1 MNFSAIYELRD
12 RLEAAAIAGVNLVGE
27 DFRLKRAVEQMK
39 ALSQASPVFAKICQM
54 GCRLTQE
61 HCQDRAGV
69 LLDMLALVDA
79 VLCTQGTFLMEGQWE
94 TARGPAYGE
103 CVCTNFPYSA
113 MAPLLEA
120 FQGTGSGRYGVIRD
134 AHDRQPELFQDYRIK
149 SLMVKALG
157 DSYGELADMVA
168 QWLKKE
174 GPQIIPLLK
183 QGFDPKG
190 KRDMARRL
198 QVIEAVAGE
207 EENQF
212 YLEVLKTAGKE
223 VKEAAIHALRWHAD
237 NEQLLLDLVK
247 SEKGKAK
254 DEAYFSL
261 TCMEGE
267 GAAGYW
273 KKQMD
278 KNPGKWV
285 LYLMNSPAIWA
296 SDLIA
301 DHVNKWLDTYE
312 ASGILWKDLKREDQL
327 ALRALWNGAE
337 GKHSVKICGCYERV
351 YQVIPKEAAA
361 RLENSLKWNMHPA
374 LCQVAEEMYL
384 AHGDEFLASVFWAD
398 LLTKEPDQ
406 VFERFSGYVKPEGAS
421 GFIKHIGGKKPD
433 PSGIF
438 QILSHVKYKE
448 ETGNYVIYR
457 MPGSDDSQTDMVAG
471 VLKKGMDLRWYE
483 LLLNVKNTF
492 PIQWK
497 TAYYRYGGHSSQYDA
512 MLEGLLRCDV
522 QWIRDAYGKYFYWN
536 AMHRGTEAADIRI
549 LKKCGWSDYKG
560 LLAHAGKRDRTQLV
574 YKVKQI
580 LEELPLGNEE
590 MAEELKLLVEGIGKK
605 AVNGAG
611 VLERWVDE
619 LKSGTQAEELKQFY
633 R

>member
-1 MNFSAIYELRD
+1 MNLSAIYELRD
-12 RLEAAAIAGVNLVGE
+12 RLEAAAIAGMNLVGE

-39 ALSQASPVFAKICQM
+39 ALSQASPVFAKIYQM
-54 GCRLTQE
+54 GCQLTE
-61 HCQDRAGV
+61 EGCQDRAGV
-69 LLDMLALVDA
+69 LLDVLALVDA
-79 VLCTQGTFLMEGQWE
+79 VLCTQGTFLKEGQWE
-94 TARGPAYGE
+94 TDGNLACGE
-103 CVCTNFPYSA
+103 GTWVNFPYSA

-134 AHDRQPELFQDYRIK
+134 AYDKQPELFQDYRIK
-149 SLMVKALG
+149 NLMVKALG

-168 QWLKKE
+168 QWLQKE
-174 GPQIIPLLK
+174 GAQIIPLLK
-183 QGFDPKG
+183 HGFDPEG

-198 QVIEAVAGE
+198 QVIEAVAGK

-223 VKEAAIHALRWHAD
+223 VKEAAIHALRCHAE

-254 DEAYFSL
+254 DMAYFSL
-261 TCMEGE
+261 ACMEGK
-267 GAAGYW
+267 GAAEYW

-285 LYLMNSPAIWA
+285 LYLVNSPAVWA

-301 DHVNKWLDTYE
+301 DHVNKWLDTYD
-312 ASGILWKDLKREDQL
+312 ASGILWKNLKREDQL
-327 ALRALWNGAE
+327 ELLALWNGAE
-337 GKHSVKICGCYERV
+337 GKHSAKICGCYERV
-351 YQVIPKEAAA
+351 YQVIPKEAAEG
-361 RLENSLKWNMHPA
+361 LENSLKWSMHPA
-374 LCQVAEEMYL
+374 LCQVAEEMYQ

-398 LLTKEPDQ
+398 LMTKEPQQ
-406 VFERFSGYVKPEGAS
+406 VFERFGGYVKPEGVP

-438 QILSHVKYKE
+438 KILAHIKYRE

-457 MPGSDDSQTDMVAG
+457 MPGNNGAESDEMAG
-471 VLKKGMDLRWYE
+471 VLEKGLDLRWYE
-483 LLLNVKNTF
+483 LLLNLKNTF
-492 PIQWK
+492 PIQRK
-497 TAYYRYGGHSSQYDA
+497 KAYYHYGGHSSQYDA
-512 MLEGLLRCDV
+512 MLERLFRSDV
-522 QWIRDAYGKYFYWN
+522 EWIRDAYGKYFYWN
-536 AMHRGTEAADIRI
+536 ARHRGTEAADIRI

-560 LLAHAGKRDRTQLV
+560 LLAHVGKRDQTQLV
-574 YKVKQI
+574 YNVRQV

-611 VLERWVDE
+611 ILERWVDE
-619 LKSGTQAEELKQFY
+619 LKSGTQAGELKQFY